1 MLLRLKMFSVQL
13 VLCAAGIFCL
23 STPALVSAD
32 RHGRK
37 AVDDNGIGTL
47 NFVSVDIQPK
57 LNCAKLQ
64 NMIAEQIMA
73 KPSRLCGPYTGNGDP
88 VAGFSKC
95 VMLRVGANEAPRF
108 FVGTPSLP
116 SDLGGL
122 LVYQHRSPDDTMAE
136 MDALG
141 VTGPH
146 LIRRWG
152 VCDLNS
158 TSAVTFHHTQAFVSD
173 LLPIKPSPHGQ
184 SVAGLANAL
193 DYLNPTVDPD
203 MCKRLRVA
211 YSLVD
216 SVREMDEHGLRYYD
230 WKLEQ
235 WSFTSTGRLV
245 LVDVAGAREPNFRI
259 SVQVPISNITG
270 GVASYEQIVMEKN
283 IVRFFFGKNQR
294 HASELRAAM
303 ARARALARRSGVTP
317 LPITTHISRAKFAQ
331 HVLLAAQR
339 LAISHQPRLLA
350 AHASLSKTDLAI
362 LTRAEAMF
370 GQIQDGLAEETMLPK
385 RAPSIPVYNA
395 IRELLMRS
403 CGGIDIVDRD
413 LRPVNS

>member
-1 MLLRLKMFSVQL
+1 MFSVHL
-13 VLCAAGIFCL
+13 VLYAEAIFCL
-23 STPALVSAD
+23 STPVFVSAD
-32 RHGRK
+32 IHRHGRNT
-37 AVDDNGIGTL
+37 VHDGSGTSEL
-47 NFVSVDIQPK
+47 VSVDTRPK

-64 NMIAEQIMA
+64 KMIVEQIMA
-73 KPSRLCGPYTGNGDP
+73 KPSRLCGPYTGIGDP

-95 VMLRVGANEAPRF
+95 VMLRVGANEAPRL
-108 FVGTPSLP
+108 FVGTPSQLP

-136 MDALG
+136 MDALH

-173 LLPIKPSPHGQ
+173 LLPIKPSQHGQ

-193 DYLNPTVDPD
+193 DYLNPKVDPD

-245 LVDVAGAREPNFRI
+245 LVDVAGAREPNYRI
-259 SVQVPISNITG
+259 TMDVPISNLTG

-283 IVRFFFGKNQR
+283 IFRFFYGKNQR
-294 HASELRAAM
+294 HAPELRAAM
-303 ARARALARRSGVTP
+303 AHARAIARHSGMVP

-331 HVLLAAQR
+331 HVLLAARR

-350 AHASLSKTDLAI
+350 VHANLSKTSLAI
-362 LTRAEAMF
+362 LTHAEAMF
-370 GQIQDGLAEETMLPK
+370 DQLQQGLAAETMRPK
-385 RAPSIPVYNA
+385 RAPAIPVYNA
-395 IRELLMRS
+395 IRDILMQS
-403 CGGIDIVDRD
+403 CGGISTVDRD
-413 LRPVNS
+413 LRPANS